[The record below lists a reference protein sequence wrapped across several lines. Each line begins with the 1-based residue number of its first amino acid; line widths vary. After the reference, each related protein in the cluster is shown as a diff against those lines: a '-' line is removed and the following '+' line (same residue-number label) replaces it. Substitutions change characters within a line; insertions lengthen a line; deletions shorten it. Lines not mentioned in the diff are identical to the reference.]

1 MDTRAR
7 VGLVAAALLIVYV
20 VWGST
25 YLAIRVVVEE
35 MPPLVGMGGRFV
47 AAALILGGI
56 LAVRGVDLRVTRAQ
70 LAGAALLGLML
81 PLLGNGFVAIGED
94 LGVTSGV
101 AALLVA
107 AVPLFVTLYRFLAG
121 DWPSPWSVLGVV
133 LGFAGLAW
141 LVLGGRDQGDVP
153 LAGAAIVL
161 AASAFWAFG
170 SWVQPRLTLP
180 KNAFVL
186 AVHEMWTGGLMMVA
200 LGLLRGERLDPAG
213 YGAETWLA
221 WSYLVVFGSA
231 LAFSAYVWLLANAPI
246 GLVATY
252 AYVNPVVA
260 VFLGWL
266 ILAEPITNAVL
277 VGGLVIVV
285 AVAIV
290 ITVERGS
297 TRRDDGGRSAVP
309 APDDRPSVVSS

>member
-7 VGLVAAALLIVYV
+7 VGLVAAALVIVYI

-35 MPPLVGMGGRFV
+35 MPPMIGMGSRFLL
-47 AAALILGGI
+47 AGLLLGGL
-56 LAVRGVDLRVTRAQ
+56 LALLGVDVRVTRVE
-70 LAGAALLGLML
+70 LAGAALIGLLL

-94 LGVTSGV
+94 IGAPSGV

-121 DWPSPWSVLGVV
+121 DRPRPLSVAGVA

-141 LVLGGRDQGDVP
+141 LVLGGRDQGHVP
-153 LAGAAIVL
+153 IAGAAIVL

-180 KNAFVL
+180 ENAFAL
-186 AVHEMWTGGLMMVA
+186 AVHEMWTGGVMMIA
-200 LGLLRGERLDPAG
+200 LGLVRGEDFAPFE
-213 YGAETWLA
+213 YGGRTWLA
-221 WSYLVVFGSA
+221 WSYLVIFGSM

-266 ILAEPITNAVL
+266 ILAEPVTSAVL

-290 ITVERGS
+290 ISVERPV
-297 TRRDDGGRSAVP
+297 RDEEP
-309 APDDRPSVVSS
+309 ALELA